1 MKRLLLLCLTALLLP
16 CLAQAVSLNE
26 TAVAASMD
34 CSWQQGYQPAISG
47 NTLTLCVPVDGP
59 AKVTLTASGSYSP
72 FKEETNSATARRDES
87 SVYCATIKAALV
99 KGRVNGDYPCTLQ
112 FAGEDGTAGEYA
124 FVLHIRDGRAPE
136 GDLRPV
142 ISDVSAQLNVGED
155 AVLTATLTNS
165 NPYADLTGLTLRLT
179 DGMGDVLP
187 ASTDTLLLAD
197 IPAGESRRVEIPLKV
212 RANAAVMLH
221 TLRFDLSWTA
231 LDMPGTWSES
241 YTLPVNQTIR
251 LEQGGVQVAATL
263 LQGDLASLTL
273 PVMNL
278 GRSDLRNV
286 LVTLDMPEEDIH
298 QSVLV
303 GELPSG
309 ETRQA
314 KLTFT
319 PNMEVLGLVEGT
331 LTITAED
338 AYGNQAS
345 ESVGFFTTIEE
356 QPVTVVSAAATE
368 EKAEETPWLTIGLGA
383 GCATLLL
390 GWMIHAA
397 VLRGRIR
404 RLEEDKL

>member
-26 TAVAASMD
+26 TAVTANMD
-34 CSWQQGYQPAISG
+34 CSWQQGYEPAVSG
-47 NTLTLCVPVDGP
+47 NTLIVCVPVDG
-59 AKVTLTASGSYSP
+59 AARVTLTASGAYSP
-72 FKEETNSATARRDES
+72 FKEETASATARRDES
-87 SVYCATIKAALV
+87 GVYCATIKVPLV
-99 KGRVNGDYPCTLQ
+99 KGRVNGDYPCTLRLT
-112 FAGEDGTAGEYA
+112 GEDGTTGEYA
-124 FVLHIRDGRAPE
+124 FVLHIRDGRDPE
-136 GDLRPV
+136 GDLRPI
-142 ISDVSAQLNVGED
+142 ISNVSAQLNLGED
-155 AVLTATLTNS
+155 AVLTATLTNP

-179 DGMGDVLP
+179 DDMGDVLP

-197 IPAGESRRVEIPLKV
+197 IPAGESQSVEIPLKV
-212 RANAAVMLH
+212 RANAAVSLH

-231 LDMPGTWSES
+231 LDVPGTWTES
-241 YTLPVNQTIR
+241 FTLPVSQTIR
-251 LEQGGVQVAATL
+251 LEHGGVQVAATL

-303 GELPSG
+303 GELPTG
-309 ETRQA
+309 ETGQA

-356 QPVTVVSAAATE
+356 QPVTVVSAAGADE
-368 EKAEETPWLTIGLGA
+368 EAEKTPWLTIGLGA
-383 GCATLLL
+383 GCAVLLL

-397 VLRGRIR
+397 VLQGKIR